1 MPGCVVEAL
10 LQTSPEVLL
19 RFTVKGSDVKPEYV
33 INLPNVN
40 LKIREMS
47 YGCRKK
53 VLLFN
58 GQSSPLRGVG
68 ERVKVLSTKEK
79 KNLFKRFF

>member
-10 LQTSPEVLL
+10 LQTFPEVLL

-33 INLPNVN
+33 LNLPNVN

-53 VLLFN
+53 SYFF
-58 GQSSPLRGVG
+58 SMDSPLRGVG
-68 ERVKVLSTKEK
+68 ER
-79 KNLFKRFF
+79 